1 MNTRHK
7 QMPRRMAQALAAIVW
22 LAEWNKSQTPN
33 IATLGSLLIT
43 RPWHRI
49 KVKNLDGKGW
59 HWGWELDTN
68 PLRQQ
73 KKVARHW
80 LDFFATPMGTY
91 FFDEVGPESYHQ
103 FINRQ
108 ELVVDQDEAITILA
122 FCRASKTT
130 GGAVY
135 FTDLVTA
142 LSSILRPGDT
152 AFLIACLDALESK
165 GYIEKAR
172 RAGIYYFPTPKSRYQ
187 LPYLRIVA
195 RNFQSPRR
203 KTRA

>member
-103 FINRQ
+103 FINRK

-122 FCRASKTT
+122 LHRASETN
-130 GGAVY
+130 GGEASLA
-135 FTDLVTA
+135 DIITA
-142 LSSILRPGDT
+142 LATKPQTRLRPVDFP
-152 AFLIACLDALESK
+152 FLQAALDAITIK
-165 GYIEKAR
+165 GYVRKL
-172 RAGIYYFPTPKSRYQ
+172 GNYYFCKSKVEYQ

-195 RNFQSPRR
+195 RNFKRGRR
-203 KTRA
+203 